1 MINLVG
7 SDIDRIKINYEQF
20 KLWFPKFTTYQDR
33 ISTYESLLEKFNN
46 QGYKESYKLLDIEFK
61 EFLYC
66 MNGLAVVIIIPV
78 FMSCENRKSI

>member
-1 MINLVG
+1 MNNKILISLFAAIILLFVFKG
-7 SDIDRIKINYEQF
+7 VQTIDRIDSSFVDVVQEQASNI
-20 KLWFPKFTTYQDR
+20 QDV
-33 ISTYESLLEKFNN
+33 EKV
-46 QGYKESYKLLDIEFK
+46 LDELQRFK